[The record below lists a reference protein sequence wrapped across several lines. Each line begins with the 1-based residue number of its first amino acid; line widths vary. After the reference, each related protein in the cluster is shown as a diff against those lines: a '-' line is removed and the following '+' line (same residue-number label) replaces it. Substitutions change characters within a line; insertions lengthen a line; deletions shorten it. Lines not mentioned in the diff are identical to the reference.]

1 MRMNWV
7 TWSYTVLHEA
17 TQGYMRL
24 YTLGYMGIYT
34 LSYIHEATHGY
45 RYLGDCVY
53 SVLNC
58 VSALNI

>member
-1 MRMNWV
+1 
-7 TWSYTVLHEA
+7 
-17 TQGYMRL
+17 MRL

-34 LSYIHEATHGY
+34 LSYIHEATQATPGY